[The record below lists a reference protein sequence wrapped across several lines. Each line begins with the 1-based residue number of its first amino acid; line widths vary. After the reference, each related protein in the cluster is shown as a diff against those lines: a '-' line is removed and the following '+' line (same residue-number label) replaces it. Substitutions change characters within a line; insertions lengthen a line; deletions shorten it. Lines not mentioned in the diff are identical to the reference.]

1 VVAGGSGFGENHID
15 VIPDPGVADD
25 SRDDPK
31 QVDLW
36 CGTAAVCEGR
46 VGEQSIWAVLYH
58 QGDRLFG
65 DELFGD
71 LFAEVGRRSVPPR
84 IVATVMVLQRLQGL
98 SDREAVEAFSFDAR
112 WKYACGGLAF
122 DYPGFS
128 HTVLVDM
135 RARLAASARPERIF
149 AVTMAAARQAGLVG
163 VRRVLDSTPLYDAV
177 ATMDTVTLLG
187 AAIRGLLKVAEEG
200 LAAELRGV
208 LAGADDYAGLAKP
221 QIDWDDQAAR
231 AALVDA
237 RARDAHAVLG
247 VLQGRPLPAAVAQ
260 AARLLG
266 AIVGQDLEQG
276 DDGSFRMARKVAA
289 DRVISVVDPDAR
301 HGHKSSA
308 RGFDGYKGHAS
319 VDPDSELV
327 TATTATAGNLGDAAA
342 APQLLAELIDQVDG
356 DRPTPTTASE
366 AGVAGQRP
374 RPPSMVIAPMAPG
387 HCWPACTPPG
397 STRGSRSKP
406 RLHPKDT
413 SPRTSSSSTLPW
425 ARSPAPPSAPPRS
438 STTPIHATATTAK
451 PASARRVRPARC
463 AASAPAR
470 RLAAP
475 SPSPPTSTSWRL
487 PAPARPTRSAPPTT
501 AQPGPRW
508 SASWPIWSAAAT
520 AAVVCGS
527 AALPGSPPTSAC
539 WLPRS
544 TWPGWACSVCTGPQR
559 TAGQQH
565 DPTGVPTRRPWR
577 SSTSATCAIR
587 QPRPRPPIR
596 RQQARTPH
604 NPNPTSPFH
613 TSHLGRVSWMVSW
626 LVGPGA

>member
-1 VVAGGSGFGENHID
+1 MTAGTT
-15 VIPDPGVADD
+15 
-25 SRDDPK
+25 PK

-276 DDGSFRMARKVAA
+276 DDGSFRIARKVAA

-366 AGVAGQRP
+366 AGGGRPAPTPTVYGDSAYGTGPLLASLHTAGIDPRVKIQAPVAP
-374 RPPSMVIAPMAPG
+374 KG
-387 HCWPACTPPG
+387 HFT
-397 STRGSRSKP
+397 
-406 RLHPKDT
+406 KDQFQLDLALGT
-413 SPRTSSSSTLPW
+413 VTC
-425 ARSPAPPSAPPRS
+425 PPSAPPRS

-463 AASAPAR
+463 AASAPAG

-613 TSHLGRVSWMVSW
+613 TSHLVSC
-626 LVGPGA
+626 A